1 MNSVLAIASITL
13 KEGLRH
19 RLLYGVLIFAI
30 LTMTFSL
37 LFSGLFM
44 RDVLKVILD
53 FCLSAVN
60 IGGLLIPFFLAINLL
75 SGDIEKKTIFAILA
89 KPVSRTHY
97 ILGKY
102 AGLIVLVGVI
112 MFCLLG
118 ATFLTVACSQLLYAD
133 FFFTSLSYTSII
145 LSTFSSY
152 LGISVLTALV
162 VLWSSVSTSSFLV
175 TLLTIAT
182 YLVGHT
188 VDEVVR
194 FISIEVPGVEL
205 STTVQ
210 SAVRFIRYLFPNL
223 AAFDLKLQAAYGN
236 AIPVTDIA
244 VLFAYATV
252 YIVATISLSTFI
264 FSKRDLA

>member
-1 MNSVLAIASITL
+1 MNIVLAIASITL

-19 RLLYGVLIFAI
+19 RLLYGVLIFSLFI
-30 LTMTFSL
+30 MTFSL

-53 FCLSAVN
+53 FSLSAVN
-60 IGGLLIPFFLAINLL
+60 IGGLLIPFFLAIKLL
-75 SGDIEKKTIFAILA
+75 SGDIEKKTIFTILA

-102 AGLIVLVGVI
+102 IGLIALVGIV

-118 ATFLTVACSQLLYAD
+118 ATFLTIACSQLLYAD
-133 FFFTSLSYTSII
+133 FFFTDLSYNSII
-145 LSTFSSY
+145 LSTISSY

-162 VLWSSVSTSSFLV
+162 VLWSSISTSSFLV

-194 FISIEVPGVEL
+194 FVSIETPGVEI

-210 SAVRFIRYLFPNL
+210 TTIQVVQCIFPNL
-223 AAFDLKLQAAYGN
+223 AAFDLKLEAAHGS
-236 AIPVTDIA
+236 AIPLSDIA
-244 VLFAYATV
+244 LLFAYAAV
-252 YIVATISLSTFI
+252 YVIATISLSTII
-264 FSKRDLA
+264 FSKRNLA